1 MKTILCLFTLFAYFS
16 GYSQDYYSGDTAYGS
31 GVTYKVT
38 SWGNNLGRIISNINN
53 TKVRT
58 QPLLKNGSEVNP
70 GYIKVA
76 KSNDIDGTILKK
88 IITGII
94 PASKIAEWKKEKTTL
109 LLLEVVIDP
118 NGKIS
123 EVCFLIP
130 NNSILLAIHPD
141 NYYQIEQKI
150 KDQIKYTLDAQ
161 TRNWYQ
167 WITEGMGIRSDEL

>member
-1 MKTILCLFTLFAYFS
+1 MKKVLCLFTLFAYFS

-76 KSNDIDGTILKK
+76 KSNDIDGTIQKNHHRDYPRKQNRRMEKREKQRCYCLKSSLTRTEESQK
-88 IITGII
+88 
-94 PASKIAEWKKEKTTL
+94 SVFL
-109 LLLEVVIDP
+109 
-118 NGKIS
+118 
-123 EVCFLIP
+123 FLI
-130 NNSILLAIHPD
+130 I
-141 NYYQIEQKI
+141 QFF
-150 KDQIKYTLDAQ
+150 
-161 TRNWYQ
+161 
-167 WITEGMGIRSDEL
+167 